1 MTEFW
6 DRQDP
11 AVQEFLDIFK
21 DKEEEDPYEYLL
33 DEHMKQ
39 KTTKKTEVDVTFE
52 PPPKLEDL
60 DAEIEQCAKESD
72 FNSVE
77 ELLEWADKMHT
88 LIGKHS
94 NISYSTGSPLGYV
107 IYVPPKLRDTYK
119 VHDFCWWKGVFG
131 NFWNYV
137 YGQPAEIDPWA
148 AKAGHADIVNKE
160 YMTKEGKRIPNPF
173 RHEKETTVIDI
184 IDDDDIPAY
193 YQDDGECWG
202 LRGLDGT
209 NTNTVQAK
217 PTYERFSKLVSVMG
231 ELCDE
236 NFEWVVNA
244 MIHLKADI
252 MTNKKLQKM
261 VPNAKDR
268 KKVYSALDYYEK
280 MRKKGLCKKW
290 GFNKVKEKAAKE
302 NNVDVKIINSILGT
316 RSGYLGKKI

>member
-6 DRQDP
+6 DSQDP

-33 DEHMKQ
+33 DKHIEEH
-39 KTTKKTEVDVTFE
+39 TKYEVDVTFQ
-52 PPPKLEDL
+52 PPPKLEDI

-77 ELLEWADKMHT
+77 ELLAWADEMRT

-94 NISYSTGSPLGYV
+94 NVSYSTGSPLGYV

-131 NFWNYV
+131 HFWNYV

-148 AKAGHADIVNKE
+148 AKAGHADIVNLE

-173 RHEKETTVIDI
+173 KVEKQRMI
-184 IDDDDIPAY
+184 IDLPPDDLDTPGS
-193 YQDDGECWG
+193 YQDDGTCWG

-209 NTNTVQAK
+209 NTNTVQTK
-217 PTYERFSKLVSVMG
+217 PTYERFSKLVAVMG

-244 MIHLKADI
+244 MIHLKADM

-261 VPNAKDR
+261 VPNAKER
-268 KKVYSALDYYEK
+268 KKIYSALDYYEK

-302 NNVDVKIINSILGT
+302 NNVDVKIINTILGT